1 MPTTILLMA
10 VLASEITGVTEPN
23 ATIPQ
28 IEALQT
34 RVAEQD
40 VTIRLLKEKLA
51 ELRGDLAE
59 SKKQH
64 RRLKLA
70 CRRAGLNVSELLNG
84 PRLRQR
90 GLSGTRKLYGQLA
103 IGQVGFL
110 DKFVVRQIVDAN
122 NVLIDLEVGPARYSW
137 QRWRTAR
144 NTTSVVPVQVA
155 GPATES
161 LWLSDVNAQGLV
173 DGQEL
178 RGWGP
183 FIISET
189 KTYQTITGTQTV
201 FLLRPFKPAP
211 YSQQTKAADNP
222 QPVTR

>member
-1 MPTTILLMA
+1 MPTTILLLV

-23 ATIPQ
+23 ATISQ

-40 VTIRLLKEKLA
+40 ATIRHLKEKLA
-51 ELRGDLAE
+51 KLRADLAE
-59 SKKQH
+59 SQKQH

-70 CRRAGLNVSELLNG
+70 CKRAGLSVNELLNG
-84 PRLRQR
+84 PRLRPR
-90 GLSGTRKLYGQLA
+90 GLQGIRRLYGQLA

-122 NVLIDLEVGPARYSW
+122 NVLVDLEVGPARYSW

-144 NTTSVVPVQVA
+144 NTTSIVPVQVS

-161 LWLSDVNAQGLV
+161 LWLCDVNVQGLV

-189 KTYQTITGTQTV
+189 KTYQTITGSQTV